1 MKSFRVI
8 MCFVKY
14 RKETILKRKI
24 ILLNCAFVP
33 LCLCGN
39 SFSVHSRK
47 SLLSIFFTVS
57 LCLSGI
63 SLFSQQSNVP
73 LNHQWIQE
81 SEARMVNQKGFPLS
95 KGLMKYEADST
106 LRIIAG
112 DTTIALLVPLHSS
125 MRPWIE
131 QGHPLRKNVV
141 QQNYSR
147 SYKVRTDQKA
157 FGRWI
162 KNYHEGSSLLQVER
176 KPQNGEPL
184 FHLYIDPLIN
194 LQSMRM
200 RYDGDELDT
209 IHGRFYVNTRGITAH
224 GNIGTKVSFETSFYE
239 NQAFFP
245 TYIKDFANATQVIPG
260 QGRWKKFKD
269 TGFDYAMATGY
280 ISYTPTSFLN
290 VQIGSGKHFIGDGYR
305 SLLLSDNSFS
315 YPYARFTGWFGPNK
329 MFQYTTIYAS
339 LMNLLSNSAIPPGTE
354 RLFQKKAASFTQ
366 LSMNI
371 GRIAEI
377 TVFQSL
383 IWTAA
388 DERNKQCLRL
398 AYVNPVM
405 LTSVFDFGLNDRDN
419 YSLGGTFHVDLL
431 KAVRVYGQIVADD
444 FGKGVRHKTGFQL
457 GVKYYNAFTLK
468 HLHLQFEYN
477 KVNPY
482 TYSATDSVQAYTHY
496 NQPLAHPLGA
506 NFSEI
511 NGSLQYKIGD
521 FFLHT
526 RFSKATIGT
535 DTAGHIYGQDIFVS
549 DSWADNSTFAEGSTD
564 YFGRGQKTT
573 LTTMDVSVG
582 FMISYASNL
591 NVSVGLSD
599 RKVQTDVNLEH
610 TRYVYVAIRTSLTNN
625 YLDFFRK

>member
-1 MKSFRVI
+1 M
-8 MCFVKY
+8 
-14 RKETILKRKI
+14 
-24 ILLNCAFVP
+24 
-33 LCLCGN
+33 
-39 SFSVHSRK
+39 
-47 SLLSIFFTVS
+47 
-57 LCLSGI
+57 
-63 SLFSQQSNVP
+63 Q
-73 LNHQWIQE
+73 
-81 SEARMVNQKGFPLS
+81 
-95 KGLMKYEADST
+95 YEADST
-106 LRIIAG
+106 LRLLAA
-112 DTTIALLVPLHSS
+112 DTNNSLAFPLHSS

-131 QGHPLRKNVV
+131 QGHPLRKNIVL
-141 QQNYSR
+141 QNYSR
-147 SYKVRTDQKA
+147 NAETEWKQRIDYNSK
-157 FGRWI
+157 FSRWI
-162 KNYHEGSSLLQVER
+162 HHYHQSNSLLQVER

-194 LQSMRM
+194 LQSMNVIKDGNDTAAG
-200 RYDGDELDT
+200 RYY
-209 IHGRFYVNTRGITAH
+209 INTRGITAH

-239 NQAFFP
+239 NQAFYP
-245 TYIKDFANATQVIPG
+245 GYIREFAEATQVIPG
-260 QGRWKKFKD
+260 QGRWKRFK
-269 TGFDYAMATGY
+269 TNGYDYAMATGY
-280 ISYTPTSFLN
+280 VSWTPLKFFN
-290 VQIGSGKHFIGDGYR
+290 IQIGSGKHFVGDGYR
-305 SLLLSDNSFS
+305 SLLLSDNAFT
-315 YPYARFTGWFGPNK
+315 YPYARLTGWFGPNK

-339 LMNLLSNSAIPPGTE
+339 LMNLLSNTPVPPGTE
-354 RLFQKKAASFTQ
+354 RLFQKKAASFSQ
-366 LSMNI
+366 LSVNI

-431 KAVRVYGQIVADD
+431 KAVRVYGQIVVDD

-535 DTAGHIYGQDIFVS
+535 DTAGHIYGQNIFVS
-549 DSWADNSTFAEGSTD
+549 DAMADNTSFSDGSSK
-564 YFGRGQKTT
+564 YFGRGEQTT
-573 LTTMDVSVG
+573 LTTFDASVG

-591 NVSVGLSD
+591 NVALGISD
-599 RKVQTDVNLEH
+599 RKVQTDATLDH

>member
-1 MKSFRVI
+1 M
-8 MCFVKY
+8 
-14 RKETILKRKI
+14 
-24 ILLNCAFVP
+24 
-33 LCLCGN
+33 
-39 SFSVHSRK
+39 
-47 SLLSIFFTVS
+47 
-57 LCLSGI
+57 
-63 SLFSQQSNVP
+63 Q
-73 LNHQWIQE
+73 
-81 SEARMVNQKGFPLS
+81 
-95 KGLMKYEADST
+95 YEADST
-106 LRIIAG
+106 LRILA
-112 DTTIALLVPLHSS
+112 DTSSTLAFPLHSS

-131 QGHPLRKNVV
+131 QGHPLRKNIV

-147 SYKVRTDQKA
+147 PYKTRPDQKA

-162 KNYHEGSSLLQVER
+162 KNYHESHSLLQVER
-176 KPQNGEPL
+176 APQNGEPL
-184 FHLYIDPLIN
+184 FQLYIDPIVN
-194 LQSMRM
+194 FQAMSMRS
-200 RYDGDELDT
+200 EIDT
-209 IHGRFYVNTRGITAH
+209 NKGRVYINTRGITAH
-224 GNIGTKVSFETSFYE
+224 GNIGTKISFETSFYE

-245 TYIKDFANATQVIPG
+245 LYIRDFANATQVIPG

-269 TGFDYAMATGY
+269 NGFDYAMATGY
-280 ISYTPTSFLN
+280 ISYTPVQFLN

-315 YPYARFTGWFGPNK
+315 YPYARITGWFGPNK

-354 RLFQKKAASFTQ
+354 RLFQKKAASFSQ
-366 LSMNI
+366 LSVNL

-377 TVFQSL
+377 SIFQGL

-388 DERNKQCLRL
+388 DERNKQCIRL
-398 AYVNPVM
+398 AYVNPIM

-419 YSLGGTFHVDLL
+419 YSLGGTFHVDVI
-431 KAVRVYGQIVADD
+431 KTIRVYGQVVADD

-457 GVKYYNAFTLK
+457 GVKYYNAFTVK
-468 HLHLQFEYN
+468 HLHLQFEFN

-482 TYSATDSVQAYTHY
+482 TYAATDSMQSYTHY

-521 FFLHT
+521 FFLNT
-526 RFSKATIGT
+526 RFSQAMIGA
-535 DTAGHIYGQDIFVS
+535 DTAGHIYGQDVFVS
-549 DSWADNSTFAEGSTD
+549 DSWADNSTFSAGSTK
-564 YFGRGQKTT
+564 YFGRGQQTT
-573 LTTMDVSVG
+573 LTTIDASVG

-591 NVSVGLSD
+591 NISLGFSD
-599 RKVQTDVNLEH
+599 RKVQTDATPEH

>member
-1 MKSFRVI
+1 
-8 MCFVKY
+8 
-14 RKETILKRKI
+14 
-24 ILLNCAFVP
+24 
-33 LCLCGN
+33 
-39 SFSVHSRK
+39 
-47 SLLSIFFTVS
+47 
-57 LCLSGI
+57 
-63 SLFSQQSNVP
+63 
-73 LNHQWIQE
+73 
-81 SEARMVNQKGFPLS
+81 
-95 KGLMKYEADST
+95 
-106 LRIIAG
+106 
-112 DTTIALLVPLHSS
+112 

-141 QQNYSR
+141 LQNYMRRDESEWKQR
-147 SYKVRTDQKA
+147 IDYNSK
-157 FGRWI
+157 FSRWI
-162 KNYHEGSSLLQVER
+162 HQYHQSHSLLQVER
-176 KPQNGEPL
+176 KPQNGEPQ
-184 FHLYIDPLIN
+184 FQLYIDPIVN
-194 LQSMRM
+194 FQAMKM
-200 RYDGDELDT
+200 QNEIDT
-209 IHGRFYVNTRGITAH
+209 NKGRVYINTRGITAH
-224 GNIGTKVSFETSFYE
+224 GNIGPKVSFETSFYE

-245 TYIKDFANATQVIPG
+245 LYIRDFANATQVIPG
-260 QGRWKKFKD
+260 QGRWKRFKTD
-269 TGFDYAMATGY
+269 GFDYAMATGY
-280 ISYTPTSFLN
+280 ISYTPTRFLN

-329 MFQYTTIYAS
+329 MFQYTQIYAS

-354 RLFQKKAASFTQ
+354 RLFQKKAASFSQ
-366 LSMNI
+366 LSVNI

-377 TVFQSL
+377 SIFQGL

-388 DERNKQCLRL
+388 DERNKQCIRL

-419 YSLGGTFHVDLL
+419 YSLGGTFHVDVI
-431 KAVRVYGQIVADD
+431 KTIRVYGQVVADD
-444 FGKGVRHKTGFQL
+444 FGKGVRHKTGYQL

-468 HLHLQFEYN
+468 HLHLQFEFN

-482 TYSATDSVQAYTHY
+482 TYAATDSMQSYTHY

-526 RFSKATIGT
+526 RFSQAKIGA

-549 DSWADNSTFAEGSTD
+549 DALADNSTFSAGSTD
-564 YFGRGQKTT
+564 YFGRGQTTT

-591 NVSVGLSD
+591 NVSLGLSD
-599 RKVQTDVNLEH
+599 RKVQTDANLEH
-610 TRYVYVAIRTSLTNN
+610 SRYVYVAVRTSLTNN